1 METNNLDLQFS
12 NKLTF
17 ENIQKVFLDLIA
29 RKTDLLDGSIHIAKG
44 ADGID
49 YLTFQKNI
57 STYSNIICTKGI
69 SGKYI
74 FFPFR
79 EVEVPKPPFE
89 KNQLAEAKKAN
100 KIRILSVSTIQDT
113 IFQELMSQ
121 VLMPFAE
128 SKFVDTVDINSF
140 AYRKNKSSKKAVQ
153 LVRKYIS
160 QGYTYVLDGD
170 IEKFFDKIDHLL
182 LIDKCKSFFE
192 FENPLMLKYIYRFI
206 NVSRIPRWTTK
217 KS

>member
-74 FFPFR
+74 FFHL
-79 EVEVPKPPFE
+79 E
-89 KNQLAEAKKAN
+89 KLKFLSPRLKRINWQKLRKLIKFAFYLFQLF
-100 KIRILSVSTIQDT
+100 KIQY
-113 IFQELMSQ
+113 
-121 VLMPFAE
+121 
-128 SKFVDTVDINSF
+128 SKS
-140 AYRKNKSSKKAVQ
+140 
-153 LVRKYIS
+153 
-160 QGYTYVLDGD
+160 
-170 IEKFFDKIDHLL
+170 
-182 LIDKCKSFFE
+182 
-192 FENPLMLKYIYRFI
+192 
-206 NVSRIPRWTTK
+206 
-217 KS
+217 